1 MQMWPDRNNTYLIV
15 ADGTN
20 NFIRIIRRDDGTVVN
35 TFGTGGRQA
44 GQFHWVHALAIDN
57 DGNLYAGEV
66 DTGKR
71 IQKFVP
77 NMRPTR

>member
-1 MQMWPDRNNTYLIV
+1 LVFWPDRNNTYMLI

-20 NFIRIIRRDDGTVVN
+20 NLVRVARRSDGQVLS

-44 GQFHWVHALAIDN
+44 GQFHWVHVMAVDSH
-57 DGNLYAGEV
+57 GNLYTGEV

-71 IQKFVP
+71 IQKFTP
-77 NMRPTR
+77 NMAP